1 MKDIIFDNFQNNV
14 SESLLRHK
22 SILDVMAKYTE
33 SSAKVNR
40 AVAKSV
46 TNCGCI
52 EINAKKQDL
61 HEENE
66 ILNEFTY
73 SLESHLN
80 GCLCDNCRD
89 VIEHEIGNN
98 IFYLISLCNSVDINL
113 YDVLIKEQN
122 KMDTLGKFTFR

>member
-22 SILDVMAKYTE
+22 SILDVMTKYTE

-61 HEENE
+61 NEENE

-89 VIEHEIGNN
+89 VIEREIGNN
-98 IFYLISLCNSVDINL
+98 LFYLISLCNSVDINL

>member
-22 SILDVMAKYTE
+22 SILDVMTKYTE

-89 VIEHEIGNN
+89 VIEREIGNN
-98 IFYLISLCNSVDINL
+98 LFYLISLCNSVDINL